1 MADLNELKRTVDEL
15 DDVSRMVAV
24 SRDGTSLLTGQK
36 KRHEALG
43 SYVAYVVMTAEQ
55 LKPHLS
61 FNGPC
66 HLIMKQSSGAKIL
79 IVPGKEAILGLDL
92 EPEASSVQI
101 LEQIA
106 PIFDNIV
113 I

>member
-1 MADLNELKRTVDEL
+1 MADLKELQRTVEEL
-15 DDVSRMVAV
+15 NDVGRMVAV
-24 SRDGTSLLTGQK
+24 SRDGTSLLTEQK

-66 HLIMKQSSGAKIL
+66 HLIMKQSSGAKVLIL
-79 IVPGKEAILGLDL
+79 PGKEVILGLDL
-92 EPEASSVQI
+92 EPETSSSQV
-101 LEQIA
+101 LEQIS